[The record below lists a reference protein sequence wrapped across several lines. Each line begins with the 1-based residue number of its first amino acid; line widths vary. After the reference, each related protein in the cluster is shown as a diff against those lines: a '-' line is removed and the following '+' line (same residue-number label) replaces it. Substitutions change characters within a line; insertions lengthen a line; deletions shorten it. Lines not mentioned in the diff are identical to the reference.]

1 MATAKLSNT
10 QSSTRGTI
18 LQAACQVIIANG
30 AEAMTLEAVAREAG
44 VSKGGL
50 LYHFPNKEALIV
62 AMIDQ
67 LVNLRAA
74 MIQKSLQQDDAPDTP
89 ARWTRAYIRSF
100 ANIDPQRKMLR
111 YSLLAAMLSN
121 PKLLE
126 PVQKVIED
134 WQKQMEI
141 SGLST
146 ERATLIRLALDGLY
160 FAEMFGFAP
169 PNESLRTQVLE
180 ELLELAK
187 PTDAVVPN
195 NKQDTAHC
203 E

>member
-1 MATAKLSNT
+1 MAVNMTATKLSNT
-10 QSSTRGTI
+10 QSSTRETI

-62 AMIDQ
+62 AMMNQ
-67 LVNLRAA
+67 LVNQRAT
-74 MIQKSLQQDDAPDTP
+74 MIQQAFEQDDAPDTP
-89 ARWTRAYIRSF
+89 GRWTRAYIRSF
-100 ANIDPQRKMLR
+100 CDGDPQKKVLR

-126 PVQKVIED
+126 PLQKVIEN
-134 WQKQMEI
+134 WQKQIEM
-141 SGLST
+141 SGLSP
-146 ERATLIRLALDGLY
+146 EKATLIRLALDGLF
-160 FAEMFGFAP
+160 FAEMFEFAP
-169 PNESLRTQVLE
+169 PDESLRTEVIEVL
-180 ELLELAK
+180 LQLAK
-187 PTDAVVPN
+187 PT
-195 NKQDTAHC
+195 

>member
-1 MATAKLSNT
+1 MAATKLSNT
-10 QSSTRGTI
+10 PCSTRKTI

-62 AMIDQ
+62 AMMDQ
-67 LVNLRAA
+67 LVNQRAT
-74 MIQKSLQQDDAPDTP
+74 MIQQAFEEDDAPDNP
-89 ARWTRAYIRSF
+89 GRWTRAYIRSF
-100 ANIDPQRKMLR
+100 ANVDPQRKMLR
-111 YSLLAAMLSN
+111 YSVLAAMLSN

-134 WQKQMEI
+134 WQKQMEM
-141 SGLST
+141 SGLSP

-169 PNESLRTQVLE
+169 PNESLRTEVIE
-180 ELLELAK
+180 TLLELAK
-187 PTDAVVPN
+187 PT
-195 NKQDTAHC
+195 